1 MRGARRRLAA
11 AFALG
16 VCLGAVTP
24 VFGASPGTVTGV
36 DLVSTQEL
44 PTELIRAA
52 LGDLVNRP
60 RSRVAIRQSLDRLWS
75 LGLFSE
81 ARVDEVAG
89 PDGIRVRYHLTRRP
103 QIRRIRW
110 EGDLGLA
117 LVDLADAANLPLGG
131 DAGAEPLERARQ
143 RVLAAYARE
152 GFFAARVTVRT
163 SDEPATGGRDV
174 AFVVEP
180 GPRAQIGGVTFR
192 GVSAAEAAALA
203 PQLRLEP
210 GAEYGDAV
218 VRRRVQALEE
228 TLRDQGR
235 FEARVAIA
243 ESAWDQP
250 SNRVNLTLD
259 AELGPVYAVE
269 FSGVA
274 GLGESALRSRL
285 TFRDAGA
292 VDEAE
297 VGSSAREI
305 EAAYR
310 EAGFHFVRVGGSLGP
325 EGDPRVVRF
334 EVSEGPR
341 VVVAAI
347 TFSGNRSFSAERLEA
362 QMGTRLPGLLRP
374 GMFREAQLDQ
384 DIRTLTA
391 FYRGQGHPDVVVGPA
406 DVRFSDDRSH
416 AQIVIPVV
424 EGARLTVGAVSVEGV
439 AILSPVEVLA
449 ALPFKVGDP
458 WAAQREAEAQK
469 SLGRVYARRGYLG
482 ARIVA
487 EVTRR
492 EERADVVIR
501 IQEGAP
507 TRIGRILITGLVAT
521 REYVVRRELL
531 FAPGD
536 PFNPE
541 ALADTERRLAV
552 LGIFERVQVGPLQP
566 PPTPFADVEIS
577 VREGK
582 PWRVELGAGYTS
594 DQGWRGVV
602 EVGHDNLAGT
612 GQSAGIREKITQYG
626 NRTDATYRFPWIFGT
641 PLKSDVGLFHEY
653 RDQFGYKREE
663 NGLAAGVERTLLP
676 VPFTDIYRLRLGLRY
691 QLSWVRIYDVQSSLE
706 SAGADSIV
714 PGSERVGKVTPAVT
728 ADYRDNPLDPK
739 TGSLHTVSVGLA
751 GPYLGSQASFVRS
764 QMETAWYFNWPPPTT
779 IAVAARLGLA
789 TPLGTSSSLPSQER
803 FYAGGGTTIRGYPQD
818 KVGPLDAN
826 GNPLGGNASAI
837 ANAEWRVPLW
847 RWLSGV
853 AFLDVGAVTPDVN
866 QLNASAF
873 KTGVGGGLRV
883 KTPVGPIRF
892 DAGYALNP
900 IKDTGRWQFYLAI
913 GQAF

>member
-325 EGDPRVVRF
+325 EGDPRVIRF

-492 EERADVVIR
+492 EERADVVS
-501 IQEGAP
+501 EFKKA
-507 TRIGRILITGLVAT
+507 
-521 REYVVRRELL
+521 
-531 FAPGD
+531 
-536 PFNPE
+536 
-541 ALADTERRLAV
+541 
-552 LGIFERVQVGPLQP
+552 P
-566 PPTPFADVEIS
+566 PP
-577 VREGK
+577 
-582 PWRVELGAGYTS
+582 
-594 DQGWRGVV
+594 
-602 EVGHDNLAGT
+602 
-612 GQSAGIREKITQYG
+612 
-626 NRTDATYRFPWIFGT
+626 
-641 PLKSDVGLFHEY
+641 
-653 RDQFGYKREE
+653 
-663 NGLAAGVERTLLP
+663 
-676 VPFTDIYRLRLGLRY
+676 
-691 QLSWVRIYDVQSSLE
+691 
-706 SAGADSIV
+706 
-714 PGSERVGKVTPAVT
+714 
-728 ADYRDNPLDPK
+728 
-739 TGSLHTVSVGLA
+739 
-751 GPYLGSQASFVRS
+751 
-764 QMETAWYFNWPPPTT
+764 
-779 IAVAARLGLA
+779 
-789 TPLGTSSSLPSQER
+789 
-803 FYAGGGTTIRGYPQD
+803 
-818 KVGPLDAN
+818 
-826 GNPLGGNASAI
+826 ASA
-837 ANAEWRVPLW
+837 V
-847 RWLSGV
+847 S
-853 AFLDVGAVTPDVN
+853 
-866 QLNASAF
+866 
-873 KTGVGGGLRV
+873 
-883 KTPVGPIRF
+883 
-892 DAGYALNP
+892 
-900 IKDTGRWQFYLAI
+900 
-913 GQAF
+913 